1 MSCFRVRRLLIP
13 FMQSYARSGAFSI
26 SGKIKTA
33 LIENAIYYGTYLLI
47 FCSLLIYV
55 AVTLKLHLTWSVSR
69 PHLSPSNNHNTPFI
83 CRPMHIWLFFYS
95 NVFKGLACG
104 RSALPPP
111 TPGGCSCWCCC
122 WDTAWWKSRAPI
134 GGHRATGSCWQ
145 RRTLKQQNWWRKK

>member
-83 CRPMHIWLFFYS
+83 CRPMHIWLFFTQMCLK
-95 NVFKGLACG
+95 VWLADDRHYRRQHLG
-104 RSALPPP
+104 VVPAGVVAGIR
-111 TPGGCSCWCCC
+111 PGGNP
-122 WDTAWWKSRAPI
+122 ALLLEGIVPRAAA
-134 GGHRATGSCWQ
+134 GKDV
-145 RRTLKQQNWWRKK
+145 L